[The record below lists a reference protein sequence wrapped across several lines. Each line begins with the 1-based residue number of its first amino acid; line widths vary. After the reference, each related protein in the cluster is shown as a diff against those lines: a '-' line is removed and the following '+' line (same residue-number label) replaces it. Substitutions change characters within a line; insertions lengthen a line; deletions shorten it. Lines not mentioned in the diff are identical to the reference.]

1 MGVRGDRARVARRFC
16 RSRVEKLVIFSD
28 MDNQRLRILTSKGS
42 RADTLL
48 EMSNARQSE
57 PQRADLNLH
66 TRTYQPS
73 ATPHVHLLRGRVQL
87 H

>member
-1 MGVRGDRARVARRFC
+1 MGVRRDRTRAAQRFC

-28 MDNQRLRILTSKGS
+28 MDNQRVTSKGL
-42 RADTLL
+42 RADMRL

-66 TRTYQPS
+66 ARTYPPS
-73 ATPHVHLLRGRVQL
+73 ATPHVHLLRGRMRL
-87 H
+87 Y